1 MDTQKCI
8 KDEYGALLSELTNHK
23 VIVGAKQIRKA
34 INSRHISRVLLARNA
49 DFVLT
54 ETLEAMCLQNHI
66 PCTWVPNMAEL
77 GRVCGIE
84 VSAAAAAIV
93 D

>member
-8 KDEYGALLSELTNHK
+8 KDEYGALLAEQANQQ

-34 INSRHISRVLLARNA
+34 IHSKRVLRVFLAKNA

-54 ETLEAMCLQNHI
+54 EALEAMCLQNHI
-66 PCTWVPNMAEL
+66 PCVWVPNMTEL
-77 GRVCGIE
+77 GHACGIE
-84 VSAAAAAIV
+84 VGAAAAAIV
-93 D
+93 E

>member
-1 MDTQKCI
+1 MDIEKCI
-8 KDEYGALLSELTNHK
+8 KGECGAVLSELHSRK

-34 INSRHISRVLLARNA
+34 IQSRRVFKVFLAKNA

-54 ETLEAMCLQNHI
+54 ENLEAMCLQNHI
-66 PCTWVPNMAEL
+66 PCTWVPNMVDL
-77 GRVCGIE
+77 GSACGIE
-84 VSAAAAAIV
+84 VGAAAAAIV

>member
-8 KDEYGALLSELTNHK
+8 KDEYGALLAELADHK

-34 INSRHISRVLLARNA
+34 INSRRVLRVLLAKNA

-54 ETLEAMCLQNHI
+54 DALEELCLQNHI
-66 PCTWVPNMAEL
+66 PYAWVPNMVQL
-77 GRVCGIE
+77 GHACGIE
-84 VSAAAAAIV
+84 VGTAAAAIV
-93 D
+93 E